1 MTTRYTSILFI
12 GLLLAACGT
21 KPIPSSAER
30 APSSPDSSAQLSELA
45 GGENPTPGASA
56 KKGQD
61 ASPDRIA
68 PRLPYLTD
76 PASLERQKLPR
87 SLKVPNRPTPKG
99 RIGALALGGLP
110 NVVGLRVLVITEG
123 LGSPQN
129 ENSQLETAKAILG
142 QQAIP
147 FDVLDA
153 STTELTEAAL
163 VAADGSG
170 RYQGVILTTGG
181 LGYQDPVT
189 GWTSAL
195 SAQEWDLLWIYE
207 KTYSVRQLALYTY
220 PGAAPEDYGIRPA
233 GTESATNTAQVTA
246 AGQQVFGDLKPGQG
260 LPIEYAW
267 NYPAATVAV
276 AGLSTTPLLTGANQ
290 AVLAVQS
297 NTDDG
302 RERLAL
308 TMAHNPY
315 LLHSQL
321 FSYGLLN
328 WLTKG
333 VYLGEFRRYL
343 QVDVDDWFL
352 EDDLWKP
359 ISNSSGSIQGTFRM
373 SSSDA
378 LGVRSQQTALRQT
391 YPVASGFTF
400 AVAFNAGGATTS
412 APNTCAPRAT
422 SADPLTSVSRCMYN
436 TFDWVNHSR
445 DHLSMDFAVYSTA
458 YQQFQGNQNRADTL
472 GLTYSP
478 SAAVSGEHSGLGWYN
493 AQGLDYNKTDYG
505 LNASNLNF
513 LQAAFDAS
521 IRFLAS
527 NRGVASHWDASCPNC
542 GVVHPKNTSL
552 FLVPRWPT
560 NIFYYASTP
569 DEVTSS
575 YNAIYGPAGT
585 APFWGRNLTYQEILG
600 KETEIAMNHVLSGS
614 MFPHYMHQTNFRQ
627 FVSGRSL
634 VYDWTSSVLGRYSNY
649 STLPIKT
656 LLWKDLGPYLKLR
669 TAFVKA
675 AGISGSWNR
684 AANTITLRSPT
695 AVTAFVTGTRTGTAS
710 ETYGSTVI
718 SRLTLAANTPAT
730 FPIVK

>member
-1 MTTRYTSILFI
+1 MSTRNNSILLI
-12 GLLLAACGT
+12 ALLLAACGT
-21 KPIPSSAER
+21 KSIPSA
-30 APSSPDSSAQLSELA
+30 DGNSAQRGGA
-45 GGENPTPGASA
+45 GTPTLGTTTTGHGAT
-56 KKGQD
+56 
-61 ASPDRIA
+61 PERID
-68 PRLPYLTD
+68 PKLPYATD
-76 PASLERQKLPR
+76 PASIERQKLP
-87 SLKVPNRPTPKG
+87 STLTVPNRPELKG
-99 RIGALALGGLP
+99 GFSSLALGGLP
-110 NVVGLRVLVITEG
+110 NVVALRVLVVTDG
-123 LGSPQN
+123 LGSTTNP
-129 ENSQLETAKAILG
+129 NSQLEMAKAVLN

-153 STTELTEAAL
+153 TTTDLTEAAL

-170 RYQGVILTTGG
+170 RYQGVVLTTGG

-195 SAQEWDLLWIYE
+195 STQEWTLLWNYE

-220 PGAAPEDYGIRPA
+220 PGSSPEDYGIRPA
-233 GTESATNTAQVTA
+233 GTESATNTAQVTT
-246 AGQQVFGDLKPGQG
+246 AGQQVFGDLKPGKSM
-260 LPIEYAW
+260 PITYAW

-276 AGLSTTPLLTGANQ
+276 AGLTTTPLLTDATG

-297 NTDDG
+297 NTSDG

-343 QVDVDDWFL
+343 QVDVDDWFID
-352 EDDLWKP
+352 DDLWKP
-359 ISNSSGSIQGTFRM
+359 TSTSTGIVQGTFRI
-373 SSSDA
+373 SASDA
-378 LGVRSQQTALRQT
+378 LGVRTQQTALRRT
-391 YPVASGFTF
+391 YPVASAFKF
-400 AVAFNAGGATTS
+400 AVAFNASGANTA
-412 APNTCAPRAT
+412 APDTCAPTA
-422 SADPLTSVSRCMYN
+422 SSVDPLTSVSRCMYN
-436 TFDWVNHSR
+436 TFNWVNHSL
-445 DHLSMDFAVYSTA
+445 DHLSMDFADYTTA
-458 YQQFQGNQNRADTL
+458 YDQFQGNQDRADTL
-472 GLTYSP
+472 GLNYSP

-505 LNASNLNF
+505 LNASNANF
-513 LQAAFDAS
+513 LQGAADAS
-521 IRFLAS
+521 ITYLAS

-542 GVVHPKNTSL
+542 GVVHPMKTSL

-585 APFWGRNLTYQEILG
+585 AHFWDHNLTYQEILD

-634 VYDWTSSVLGRYSNY
+634 VYDWTSSVLDRYSSY
-649 STLPIKT
+649 STLPIRT
-656 LLWKDLGPYLKLR
+656 LLWKDLGAYLKLR

-675 AGISGSWNR
+675 EAGISGSWDR
-684 AANTITLRSPT
+684 AANTITLRSPG
-695 AVTAFVTGTRTGTAS
+695 AVTAFVTGTRSGTS

-718 SRLTLAANTPAT
+718 SRVTLAANTPT
-730 FPIVK
+730 TIPIVK